1 MDDPNTGAIQ
11 KRATRLHVA
20 VPTIVPLF
28 VAFYGIQ
35 GTILFDEHYG
45 FNAVARL
52 LVGWCAVLVASG
64 AWLNHVLFRRVKI
77 RLPLV
82 ATVVAVVAIL
92 PIWLWQRLA
101 YKSLVPATGLTYGYF
116 LTPEGAHAHLWTLT
130 YPFWVGAA
138 CLTVC
143 CVAALISGWRAG
155 LRLSLLCLIPWW
167 LSAMVV
173 FSLPSMFLDGQGNAS
188 IFI

>member
-1 MDDPNTGAIQ
+1 MDNPSTEAVQ
-11 KRATRLHVA
+11 KNRTPLNIV
-20 VPTIVPLF
+20 VPTIIPFF
-28 VAFYGIQ
+28 VAFYSIQ
-35 GTILFDEHYG
+35 GTMLFGEHYG
-45 FNAVARL
+45 SNAVSGL
-52 LVGWCAVLVASG
+52 LVGWCAVLFISG

-77 RLPLV
+77 RAPFV
-82 ATVVAVVAIL
+82 AAVLAIVAIL
-92 PIWLWQRLA
+92 PIWFWQGLA
-101 YKSLVPATGLTYGYF
+101 DKSLVPATGLRYGYF

-167 LSAMVV
+167 LSAFVI
-173 FSLPSMFLDGQGNAS
+173 FALPSMYLDGQGNAS